1 MSRVDAHQHYWKVAR
16 GDYGWIS
23 APAVAPLRRDF
34 LPVDLEPHLERH
46 RIERTI
52 VVQAAP
58 TTDETDFLLG
68 LARSHESIA
77 GVVGW
82 LDLEAPDF
90 PARLAHYAQ
99 QEKFLGIRPML
110 QDLDDDRFIL
120 RGPVIDNLR
129 TLAESGLTLD
139 LLVFPRHLPVV
150 FEALRAVPQVRAVI
164 DHCAKPDLVTG
175 DLDAWREGLN
185 QLATHTSATCKL
197 SGLVTEARPGADARD
212 LAPAVEHVYS
222 VFGPAR
228 LMFGSDW
235 PVCTL
240 AADYSRVVELLREIL
255 GSRLSGPT
263 EQLIFAENARRF
275 YGI

>member
-1 MSRVDAHQHYWKVAR
+1 MSRVDAHQHYWQVSR
-16 GDYGWIS
+16 GDYGWMS
-23 APAVAPLRRDF
+23 APAVAPIRRDF
-34 LPVDLEPHLERH
+34 LPADLEPHLVHH
-46 RIERTI
+46 RIESTI

-58 TTDETDFLLG
+58 TTAETDFLLE

-90 PARLAHYAQ
+90 PDQLARYSQHG
-99 QEKFLGIRPML
+99 KFLGIRPML
-110 QDLDDDRFIL
+110 LDLDDDRFIL
-120 RGPVIDNLR
+120 RDPVIDNLR
-129 TLAESGLTLD
+129 RLAESGRTLD
-139 LLVFPRHLPVV
+139 LLVFSRHLP
-150 FEALRAVPQVRAVI
+150 FALRALETVPELRAVI

-175 DLDAWREGLN
+175 KLDAWRESMSRVGAHPN
-185 QLATHTSATCKL
+185 VTCKL
-197 SGLVTEARPGADARD
+197 SGLVTEARPGAGAAD

-222 VFGPAR
+222 VFGPER

-240 AADYSRVVELLREIL
+240 ASDYSRVVALLSEVL

-263 EQLIFAENARRF
+263 EQMIFGENARRF